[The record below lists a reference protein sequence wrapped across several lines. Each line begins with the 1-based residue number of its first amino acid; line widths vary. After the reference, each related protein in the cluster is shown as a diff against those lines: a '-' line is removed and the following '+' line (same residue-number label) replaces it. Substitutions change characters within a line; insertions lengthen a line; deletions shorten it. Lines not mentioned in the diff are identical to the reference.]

1 MNQTHTTRAIVY
13 RRAST
18 DEDTQIH
25 SLNRQEVQIEQFCA
39 NHNYEIVETFSEYA
53 SAYKGHSRPQ
63 FQKALKKL
71 AKDPDLVL
79 LVNDLTRLSRS
90 LEGYGDWK
98 KFLPQIRFASLG
110 NKTVEPLVA
119 ELLLVVAAN
128 ESRVLGSRISSGI
141 KARKKR
147 MGKAYSWGFGSQDN
161 TVQQEAHAKSI
172 QTRQNKAY
180 DNASKIVSMV
190 QYLEGVGITSRKAQ
204 VIELEKRNI
213 TTTRGCKVTNPAI
226 VRAFKMVEKRNKQ
239 LQTA

>member
-1 MNQTHTTRAIVY
+1 MNSTQATKAIVY

-18 DEDTQIH
+18 DEETQVH
-25 SLNRQEVQIEQFCA
+25 SLNRQEVQIEQFCSS
-39 NHNYEIVETFSEYA
+39 HNYEIVETFCEYA
-53 SAYKGHSRPQ
+53 SAYKSNDRPQ
-63 FQKALKKL
+63 FKAALKRL
-71 AKDPDLVL
+71 SKDPNLVL

-98 KFLPQIRFASLG
+98 NYLPQIRFASLG

-119 ELLLVVAAN
+119 ELLLVVSAN

-147 MGKAYSWGFGSQDN
+147 MGKNYTWGFGNPEHNSK
-161 TVQQEAHAKSI
+161 QEALAKAK

-180 DNASKIVSMV
+180 DTASKIVSMV
-190 QYLEGVGITSRKAQ
+190 KYLEGMGVTSRKAQ

-213 TTTRGCKVTNPAI
+213 TTTRGSKVTNQAI
-226 VRAFKMVEKRNKQ
+226 NKAFNMVEKRNKQ